1 MMITMVVVV
10 MRVIVIAVVV
20 MMSVFLVPERSSHSG
35 MSDPPGD
42 HTDSCDENNI
52 DIGEVDQIHKMD
64 D

>member
-1 MMITMVVVV
+1 

-20 MMSVFLVPERSSHSG
+20 MMSVFLVQERYSH
-35 MSDPPGD
+35 SDPPSGEDD

-64 D
+64 DDQIER